1 MLAQKQPLIQRVRN
15 SSLVER
21 LCAEN
26 LTGLNLTPKLRQ
38 HVYMLGRGALYTR
51 RNSSASGCGVY
62 RSENAGMSSANAVR
76 ICMAESLRF
85 LEEGSSAPGQSG
97 AKVRPNG
104 VADAQTVEIPS
115 PPKELN
121 TGTHMKSRSRVLV
134 PVAIEGS

>member
-1 MLAQKQPLIQRVRN
+1 MR
-15 SSLVER
+15 
-21 LCAEN
+21 
-26 LTGLNLTPKLRQ
+26 
-38 HVYMLGRGALYTR
+38 GRGALCKR
-51 RNSSASGCGVY
+51 RNSSVSGCGVY

-85 LEEGSSAPGQSG
+85 LEEGSSAPGSG

-121 TGTHMKSRSRVLV
+121 TGTHLKSRSRVLV